1 MFILLTRDEIYRSQS
16 FKEGEVI
23 EVGSA
28 LGDMMILNGH
38 KKASS
43 FEDAKKN
50 ALLSDD
56 EIDTMEYQ
64 NMKSLLEELGIETV
78 DNKKATYIAALK
90 EHFALLRG

>member
-23 EVGSA
+23 EVGNA

-43 FEDAKKN
+43 LEDAKKS
-50 ALLSDD
+50 AILSDD
-56 EIDTMEYQ
+56 EIDTIEYQ
-64 NMKSLLEELGIETV
+64 GLKALVEDLEIKTS